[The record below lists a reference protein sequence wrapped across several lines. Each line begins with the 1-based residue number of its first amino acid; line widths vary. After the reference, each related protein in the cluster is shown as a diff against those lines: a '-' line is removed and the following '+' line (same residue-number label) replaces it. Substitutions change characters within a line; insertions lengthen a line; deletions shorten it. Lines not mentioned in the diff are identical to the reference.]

1 MLKFT
6 FNVQGSKI
14 IIVVVQIGAMI
25 IYITIGEELGKK
37 KIRWNS
43 IYHQN

>member
-1 MLKFT
+1 
-6 FNVQGSKI
+6 
-14 IIVVVQIGAMI
+14 MI

>member
-37 KIRWNS
+37 KIR
-43 IYHQN
+43 